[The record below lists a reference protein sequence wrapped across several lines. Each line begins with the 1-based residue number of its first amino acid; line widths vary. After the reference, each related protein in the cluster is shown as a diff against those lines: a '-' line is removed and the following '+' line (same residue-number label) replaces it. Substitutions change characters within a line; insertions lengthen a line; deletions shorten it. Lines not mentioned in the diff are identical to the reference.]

1 MTYKSLFRDTEELD
15 LDGHSASGLG
25 GGGGGQA
32 GLLLLDH
39 RGLSGSPSAGSAE
52 NVLMVPQNSKEG
64 SKGDSKAKQ
73 NEVLAGFEDDGE
85 SETDRRWFVNIWGR
99 ICTCLSPLS
108 QKEHH
113 SETWIRR
120 LKIYSCHPLPIL
132 GVSYIVLGTMTE
144 QK

>member
-85 SETDRRWFVNIWGR
+85 RARQTEDG
-99 ICTCLSPLS
+99 LSIFGGGS
-108 QKEHH
+108 V
-113 SETWIRR
+113 RA
-120 LKIYSCHPLPIL
+120 
-132 GVSYIVLGTMTE
+132 
-144 QK
+144 